1 MLLRSGKIIGPK
13 PRMQERLIEQNESN
27 ECNCYLRERMQK
39 LKEEIDFFLSF
50 LAQQI
55 GILEEFSL

>member
-1 MLLRSGKIIGPK
+1 MLLRSGKIIGSK

>member
-1 MLLRSGKIIGPK
+1 
-13 PRMQERLIEQNESN
+13 MQERLIEQNESN